1 MTTLFVLEV
10 KGLGDREE
18 EFTFC
23 GVFSQQALAEAYV
36 RDMSEYEAEDYKPD
50 YLIIKTELD
59 RKF

>member
-36 RDMSEYEAEDYKPD
+36 RDMRMKRRTTNQT
-50 YLIIKTELD
+50 I
-59 RKF
+59 